1 MKLWEVLKALD
12 ENPKKVFE
20 CDTGSRIKFFDN
32 KLYWYDKHNNPKEAF
47 EIRDKRSRPGVCHNT
62 GDFWQE
68 IIQPVTWQEAI
79 EAWANGKTVKC
90 VDDEGKAWTYKQ
102 KWLVASED
110 DNALALNEIKY
121 GTWYIED

>member
-20 CDTGSRIKFFDN
+20 CDTGSRIKFLDN
-32 KLYWYDKHNNPKEAF
+32 RLHWYDKHGNPKEVF
-47 EIRDKRSRPGVCHNT
+47 EIRDKRSGTGICHNT

-68 IIQPVTWQEAI
+68 IKQPVPWKEAF
-79 EAWANGKTVKC
+79 EAWLNGTPVFCILENGKKVEYDQNINFIHAHSLKT
-90 VDDEGKAWTYKQ
+90 
-102 KWLVASED
+102 
-110 DNALALNEIKY
+110 